1 MSSQVNTNL
10 KKKGGDGERGETFV
24 TAGSNHDSL
33 GLIVGRRGE
42 EEEEEGAG
50 GGRERQGRDE

>member
-42 EEEEEGAG
+42 EE
-50 GGRERQGRDE
+50 RGRDRSV